1 MRYEKYELGKLATI
15 KKVKGL
21 PLDKYKT
28 GDIPYVTGSQSNNGV
43 VGYVTAPE
51 DAISDGNCIVVD
63 PIKGL
68 CMYQPNK
75 FVGRG
80 FSGASIN
87 ALYIEGLNESNAMYI
102 IATIEKYS
110 TKVANYGNLFNS
122 NRLSGAMIELPTLD
136 ELDENSPYSEEG
148 FVPDFDYMQER
159 ITELEQE
166 RITELEQYLI
176 ATGLNDYELTDEDK
190 DILATKLTDGG
201 GITKLDIWKWLLE
214 RSKTV

>member
-1 MRYEKYELGKLATI
+1 MRYEKYELGKFATI

-21 PLDKYKT
+21 PLDKYET
-28 GDIPYVTGSQSNNGV
+28 GEIPYVTGSQSNNGV
-43 VGYVTAPE
+43 VGYVTAPD

-68 CMYQPNK
+68 CMYQPKK

-87 ALYIEGLNESNAMYI
+87 ALYIEGLNELNAMYI
-102 IATIEKYS
+102 IASIEKYS

-122 NRLSGAMIELPTLD
+122 NRLATATITLPTLD
-136 ELDENSPYSEEG
+136 ELDENSPYSDEG

-159 ITELEQE
+159 IEELEQE
-166 RITELEQYLI
+166 RIEELEQYLV
-176 ATGLNDYELTDEDK
+176 ATGLNDYELTDED
-190 DILATKLTDGG
+190 IETLSLSLVS
-201 GITKLDIWKWLLE
+201 GITKNEIVKMLL
-214 RSKTV
+214 RLAKSSK